1 MIVVLFLIILSQKK
15 AVLEETHFEGPMV
28 EYLMKEDRRGSYVV
42 KERIEKAPDYQH
54 VCNLTRTV
62 VEVTF
67 PEMEEDVF
75 MNLLGYRGSNM
86 IQLNRCKA
94 RSSIFSR
101 YKIMIKRDPRLRP
114 ETGHLTRQV
123 LL

>member
-1 MIVVLFLIILSQKK
+1 
-15 AVLEETHFEGPMV
+15 
-28 EYLMKEDRRGSYVV
+28 MKEDRRGSYVV

-114 ETGHLTRQV
+114 ESGHLTRQV